1 MTMTKPPAA
10 PAEILP
16 PDIAALLAEFARSC
30 RAAARAVSL
39 YPGEHPAIGTS
50 LSRLVA
56 ATGRLTAEGPLELQ
70 VRPEHL
76 LIGKAGMP
84 KPEQAVRELAELL
97 HLHLIGALT
106 INAGADANSWRTLL
120 LLLSRAPDDVRGDGG
135 IARLWATAGGPS
147 VEIREVDY
155 AEVLR
160 EKRGGGSLDAII
172 AAALDGAQV
181 QLDDDSIDA
190 LVAVLGDPT
199 KVDELMAR
207 LEAAAEE
214 RGADAKTTAVLKLL
228 QNVAARA
235 QQMDPAHLESTLRK
249 LGRVAARLSADDMLR
264 LLAHREEESPGG
276 EAVSAVLERMED
288 AEVAGFVAAS
298 VVAEGGATARLAH
311 AFQALVPDTN
321 RRRRLLALAEEQVAS
336 SGLAEDAGF
345 EELRGRVESM
355 VTSYSDSNY
364 VSEEYGRELWSAQTK
379 AVDVERANDDP
390 PERLAAWL
398 ATVND
403 AALRGLDHQVLHD
416 LLAIEPDPARWRD
429 VAETVAAHAEDL
441 VRVGYFGQAW
451 ALAGAVIREGQAVPV
466 RTEFLPQVLQRFG
479 GGTILKHVAAYLRS
493 ADEEAFEQF
502 QRLCRVI
509 GTPVIAPLAEAL
521 SAEQDARSR
530 RRLRDVL
537 VGFGAQGRD
546 VVQQLM
552 HAPNWEVRRTAAFLL
567 REFGGAEGLRELIPL
582 LTDSEPLVQ
591 REAVQGLVLNGS
603 DEAAAI
609 LVNAL
614 GTVSGRS
621 RETLVAEL
629 TGIRDPRAS
638 PLFIYLVHHL
648 NRAKHSQ
655 VYLAAIEA
663 LGTFGDPDSVD
674 ALKLALHH
682 GDWWAPVRTRRARAA
697 AAAALRNVG
706 SAQALDVLR
715 SASAIGARGARAAAR
730 AELAQLG

>member
-1 MTMTKPPAA
+1 MTKPPVAT
-10 PAEILP
+10 AEVLP
-16 PDIAALLAEFARSC
+16 TGTAALLADFARSC
-30 RAAARAVSL
+30 KAAARAVSL
-39 YPGEHPAIGTS
+39 YPDQHPAIGAALT
-50 LSRLVA
+50 RLVD
-56 ATGRLTAEGPLELQ
+56 ATGRLTAQGPLQLQ

-76 LIGKAGMP
+76 LIGNAGMP

-97 HLHLIGALT
+97 HQHLIGALT
-106 INAGADANSWRTLL
+106 INAGADAHSWRTLL
-120 LLLSRAPDDVRGDGG
+120 LLLARSPDDVRSDGG
-135 IARLWATAGGPS
+135 IAHLWATAGGPS

-160 EKRGGGSLDAII
+160 EKHGGASLDAII
-172 AAALDGAQV
+172 KAALDGAQL
-181 QLDDDSIDA
+181 QLDDDNIDA
-190 LVAVLGDPT
+190 LLAILGDAAQM
-199 KVDELMAR
+199 DELMAR
-207 LEAAAEE
+207 LEAAAD
-214 RGADAKTTAVLKLL
+214 RGTDAKTTAVLKLL
-228 QNVAARA
+228 QNIAARA
-235 QQMDPAHLESTLRK
+235 REMDPASLESTLRK

-264 LLAHREEESPGG
+264 LLAQRD
-276 EAVSAVLERMED
+276 EAGPNGTAVGAVLERMADED
-288 AEVAGFVAAS
+288 VVGFVAAS

-311 AFQALVPDTN
+311 AFQALVPDTD
-321 RRRRLLALAEEQVAS
+321 RRRRLLALAEEQVAG
-336 SGLAEDAGF
+336 SGLPEDANF
-345 EELRGRVESM
+345 DELWGRVESM
-355 VTSYSDSNY
+355 VASYTDSNY
-364 VSEEYGRELWSAQTK
+364 VSEEYGRELWRAQTA
-379 AVDVERANDDP
+379 AVDVERTADDP
-390 PERLAAWL
+390 PERVAAWL
-398 ATVND
+398 ATVSD
-403 AALRGLDHQVLHD
+403 AALRGLDQQVLND
-416 LLAIEPDPARWRD
+416 LLAIESDPARWRD

-441 VRVGYFGQAW
+441 VRVGYFAQAW
-451 ALAGAVIREGQAVPV
+451 ALTGAVIRQGEAVPE
-466 RTEFLPQVLQRFG
+466 RREFLPQVLQRFG
-479 GGTILKHVAAYLRS
+479 RGTIMKHVAGYLRS

-552 HAPNWEVRRTAAFLL
+552 HATNWEVRRTAAFLL
-567 REFGGAEGLRELIPL
+567 REFGGAEGLKELIPL

-614 GTVSGRS
+614 GTVGGRV

-638 PLFIYLVHHL
+638 PLFIYLVRHL
-648 NRAKHSQ
+648 DRSKHAP

-674 ALKLALHH
+674 ALKLALHR
-682 GDWWAPVRTRRARAA
+682 GDWWAPVRTRRARAG
-697 AAAALRNVG
+697 AAAALRKIG
-706 SAQALDVLR
+706 SVPALDVLR
-715 SASAIGARGARAAAR
+715 SASALGSRGTRAAAR
-730 AELAQLG
+730 RELAQFG

>member
-1 MTMTKPPAA
+1 MTKPPVAT
-10 PAEILP
+10 AEVLP
-16 PDIAALLAEFARSC
+16 TGTAALLADFARSC
-30 RAAARAVSL
+30 KAAARAVSL
-39 YPGEHPAIGTS
+39 YPDQHPAIGAALT
-50 LSRLVA
+50 RLVD
-56 ATGRLTAEGPLELQ
+56 ATGRLTAQGPLQLQ

-76 LIGKAGMP
+76 LIGNAGMP

-97 HLHLIGALT
+97 HQHLIGALT
-106 INAGADANSWRTLL
+106 INAGADAHSWRTLL
-120 LLLSRAPDDVRGDGG
+120 LLLARSPDDVRSDGG
-135 IARLWATAGGPS
+135 IAHLWATAGGPS

-160 EKRGGGSLDAII
+160 EKHGGASLDAII
-172 AAALDGAQV
+172 KAALDGAQL
-181 QLDDDSIDA
+181 QLDDDNIDA
-190 LVAVLGDPT
+190 LLAILGDAAQM
-199 KVDELMAR
+199 DELMAR
-207 LEAAAEE
+207 LEAAAD
-214 RGADAKTTAVLKLL
+214 RGTDAKTTAVLKLL
-228 QNVAARA
+228 QNIAARA
-235 QQMDPAHLESTLRK
+235 REMDPASLESTLRK

-264 LLAHREEESPGG
+264 LLAQRD
-276 EAVSAVLERMED
+276 EAGPNGTAVGAVLERMADED
-288 AEVAGFVAAS
+288 VVGFVAAS

-311 AFQALVPDTN
+311 AFQALVPDTD
-321 RRRRLLALAEEQVAS
+321 RRRRLLALAEEQVAG
-336 SGLAEDAGF
+336 SGLPEDANF
-345 EELRGRVESM
+345 DELWGRVESM
-355 VTSYSDSNY
+355 VASYTDSNY
-364 VSEEYGRELWSAQTK
+364 VSEEYGRELWRAQTA
-379 AVDVERANDDP
+379 AVDVERTADDP
-390 PERLAAWL
+390 PERVAAWL
-398 ATVND
+398 ATVSD
-403 AALRGLDHQVLHD
+403 AALRGLDQQVLND
-416 LLAIEPDPARWRD
+416 LLAIESDPARWRD

-441 VRVGYFGQAW
+441 VRVGYFAQAW
-451 ALAGAVIREGQAVPV
+451 ALTGAVIRQGEAVPE
-466 RTEFLPQVLQRFG
+466 RREFLPQVLQRFG
-479 GGTILKHVAAYLRS
+479 RGTIMKHVAGYLRS

-552 HAPNWEVRRTAAFLL
+552 HATNWEVRRTAAFLL
-567 REFGGAEGLRELIPL
+567 REFGGAEGLKELIPL

-614 GTVSGRS
+614 GTVGGRV

-638 PLFIYLVHHL
+638 PLFIYLVRHL
-648 NRAKHSQ
+648 DRSKHAP

-674 ALKLALHH
+674 ALKLALHR
-682 GDWWAPVRTRRARAA
+682 GDWWAPVRTRRARAG
-697 AAAALRNVG
+697 AAAALRKIG

-715 SASAIGARGARAAAR
+715 SASALGSRGTRGAAR
-730 AELAQLG
+730 KELAQLG